1 MLPCRLRRRKLGK
14 FGYEVL
20 YSKVCLNKYVVSTAP
35 FSYPAFTPRPFRKL
49 VFFACFR
56 FLIFHPFFQR
66 GQLTTFAPYVRT
78 PMRTSVSEKSVE
90 SVRSKGESDLGS
102 RGRGF
107 DRRSGSGCVTKL
119 DKLFTVISCFVRR

>member
-14 FGYEVL
+14 FGYEMV
-20 YSKVCLNKYVVSTAP
+20 YSKVCLNKYVVSIAP
-35 FSYPAFTPRPFRKL
+35 FSTPAFTLTPIQKTGLFCMFSL
-49 VFFACFR
+49 FNFSS
-56 FLIFHPFFQR
+56 IFP
-66 GQLTTFAPYVRT
+66 GGSADNICPYVRT